1 MCAGGQNRRARKT
14 AQVAFLW
21 AERAVAATC
30 PRSSKL
36 NVLKTG
42 SRGCGIRVAL
52 SELP

>member
-1 MCAGGQNRRARKT
+1 MGAGGQNRRARKT
-14 AQVAFLW
+14 AQVAFLGC
-21 AERAVAATC
+21 ARVVAAPR
-30 PRSSKL
+30 PRSLNL